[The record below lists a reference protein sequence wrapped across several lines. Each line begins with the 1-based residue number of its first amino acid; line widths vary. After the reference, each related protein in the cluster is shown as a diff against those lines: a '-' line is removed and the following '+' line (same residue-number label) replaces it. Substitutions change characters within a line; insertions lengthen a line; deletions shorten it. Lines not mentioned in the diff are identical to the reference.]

1 MASGEQPS
9 GDEGGGFDPVA
20 ILSARFAEAIR
31 RAVPDLE
38 GEPEPLI
45 TPSKQPK
52 LGDFQSNAAMGL
64 AKRVGE
70 KPRDLAARIVDAV
83 DVSGIAEPLSEDSIA
98 GPGFINIRLRGEAL
112 ADILGRL
119 DTPALGLT
127 PPADPETVV
136 VDLCGVNLAK
146 EMHVGHLRSTIIGDA
161 IAQAFERLGHRV
173 IRQNHVGDWGLQIA
187 MVVWKLS
194 QQTDAEGKP
203 QALDLADVERLY
215 RDAQR
220 ECDADHSGLA
230 AARKWGHPKAVAE
243 LEAQVSGAEAAMAEA
258 KQWLI
263 RLQQG
268 DEHAEAL
275 WRYVRDVTKA
285 ACLEN
290 CRRLRTQI
298 DEKSWA
304 GESSYRLELAP
315 LIEDLQSRAVAE
327 EDRGALVVKLDD
339 RGIREPCLVRK
350 SDGGYLYATTDL
362 AAIRRRVQEFG
373 ADEVI
378 YCVDARQGLHF
389 KQVFEA
395 AKKAG
400 YAEKRGGQARLAHA
414 AFGTILGED
423 GKPFK
428 TRSGE
433 NVKLSN
439 LLDEAEERALR
450 VVREKNTDL
459 PADEAREVAE
469 AVAIAAIK
477 YADLSN
483 ERIKDYVFSFDR
495 MLAFEGNTGPY
506 LLYALVR
513 LRSIFRRA
521 EEAGVDT
528 GREISASPLAIGEP
542 EEKQLALA
550 LLRYPQSVRAVTE
563 SLEPHRLCAYLYD
576 LATAFSAFFDRCHVI
591 KADPEIRGSRLRM
604 CDLTRRVL
612 ANGLGVLG
620 LPTVERM

>member
-20 ILSARFAEAIR
+20 ILSARFEEAIR
-31 RAVPDLE
+31 RAVPELE

-112 ADILGRL
+112 ADLLGRL

-220 ECDADHSGLA
+220 ECDADHSGIA
-230 AARKWGHPKAVAE
+230 AARKWGHPKAVVE

-258 KQWLI
+258 Q
-263 RLQQG
+263 
-268 DEHAEAL
+268 
-275 WRYVRDVTKA
+275 
-285 ACLEN
+285 
-290 CRRLRTQI
+290 
-298 DEKSWA
+298 
-304 GESSYRLELAP
+304 
-315 LIEDLQSRAVAE
+315 
-327 EDRGALVVKLDD
+327 
-339 RGIREPCLVRK
+339 
-350 SDGGYLYATTDL
+350 
-362 AAIRRRVQEFG
+362 
-373 ADEVI
+373 
-378 YCVDARQGLHF
+378 
-389 KQVFEA
+389 
-395 AKKAG
+395 
-400 YAEKRGGQARLAHA
+400 
-414 AFGTILGED
+414 
-423 GKPFK
+423 
-428 TRSGE
+428 
-433 NVKLSN
+433 
-439 LLDEAEERALR
+439 
-450 VVREKNTDL
+450 
-459 PADEAREVAE
+459 
-469 AVAIAAIK
+469 
-477 YADLSN
+477 
-483 ERIKDYVFSFDR
+483 
-495 MLAFEGNTGPY
+495 
-506 LLYALVR
+506 
-513 LRSIFRRA
+513 
-521 EEAGVDT
+521 
-528 GREISASPLAIGEP
+528 
-542 EEKQLALA
+542 
-550 LLRYPQSVRAVTE
+550 
-563 SLEPHRLCAYLYD
+563 
-576 LATAFSAFFDRCHVI
+576 
-591 KADPEIRGSRLRM
+591 
-604 CDLTRRVL
+604 
-612 ANGLGVLG
+612 
-620 LPTVERM
+620 

>member
-1 MASGEQPS
+1 M
-9 GDEGGGFDPVA
+9 
-20 ILSARFAEAIR
+20 
-31 RAVPDLE
+31 
-38 GEPEPLI
+38 
-45 TPSKQPK
+45 
-52 LGDFQSNAAMGL
+52 
-64 AKRVGE
+64 
-70 KPRDLAARIVDAV
+70 
-83 DVSGIAEPLSEDSIA
+83 
-98 GPGFINIRLRGEAL
+98 
-112 ADILGRL
+112 
-119 DTPALGLT
+119 
-127 PPADPETVV
+127 
-136 VDLCGVNLAK
+136 
-146 EMHVGHLRSTIIGDA
+146 
-161 IAQAFERLGHRV
+161 
-173 IRQNHVGDWGLQIA
+173 
-187 MVVWKLS
+187 
-194 QQTDAEGKP
+194 
-203 QALDLADVERLY
+203 
-215 RDAQR
+215 
-220 ECDADHSGLA
+220 
-230 AARKWGHPKAVAE
+230 
-243 LEAQVSGAEAAMAEA
+243 
-258 KQWLI
+258 
-263 RLQQG
+263 
-268 DEHAEAL
+268 
-275 WRYVRDVTKA
+275 TKA

-400 YAEKRGGQARLAHA
+400 YADEKRGGQARLAHA

-450 VVREKNTDL
+450 VVREKNADL

-612 ANGLGVLG
+612 ADGLGVLG